1 MFISS
6 NCYTISLQLDE
17 IAKTNA
23 IVIQL
28 LTISIV
34 LENVR
39 DRQYK
44 LKKKNEFSKYKNMRV
59 NLSSTYSKLIH
70 SMSPIFGYD
79 NRAVYTITKYRFVY
93 LTLNHI
99 FLCGRSNDYCVTHQ
113 NQNRRHGTRNF
124 NPHF

>member
-17 IAKTNA
+17 ITKTNA

-28 LTISIV
+28 VTISIV
-34 LENVR
+34 LEKVR

-44 LKKKNEFSKYKNMRV
+44 LRKKNEFSKYKNMRV

-70 SMSPIFGYD
+70 SMSPIFGYH

-99 FLCGRSNDYCVTHQ
+99 FCVGQ
-113 NQNRRHGTRNF
+113 VMIIV
-124 NPHF
+124 